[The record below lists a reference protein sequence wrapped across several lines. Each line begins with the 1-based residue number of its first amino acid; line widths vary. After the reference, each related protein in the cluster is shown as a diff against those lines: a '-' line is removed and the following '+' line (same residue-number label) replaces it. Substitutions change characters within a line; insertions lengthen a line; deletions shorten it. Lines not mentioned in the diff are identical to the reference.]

1 MNVKKCSISLV
12 AAVALSAVY
21 GVRAEII
28 VPETPVNLATHSGT
42 KGVASANM
50 KQGEGLLFNGAR
62 DRWLGNAP
70 NAKTQTYPSEQIHF
84 YNAAPVVNAY
94 TIYAGK
100 AYDNGKDGP
109 GRAPNSWTIYGAKD
123 PSSEWVELHSVS
135 GNATL
140 FNDDAQVYVFTNAA
154 AYSCYK
160 FVCTAC
166 NGGDYV
172 AIDDIQLHHF
182 AHTDMLEIQA
192 SGFAG
197 GTPSPAYGY
206 TNGLEVGASLTL
218 NMPERRVV
226 DQAGKRVYT
235 LAGFTLTD
243 NDGNV
248 LHDGTVDELP
258 YEYTH
263 DGSFVRLTWKWES
276 AMDRLI
282 AESCDSHDDDLT
294 VPSKTG
300 VNEISA
306 NPGITYHTSGNAS
319 SLGPHKLF
327 NNGGYSGT
335 SNRFFP
341 NFPSG
346 GSIWAQYRFLKDGMD
361 DPKIVT
367 GFRIFCDDSSR
378 YPSAF
383 TLSGSNTGADG
394 DWHPL
399 LSVNSSF
406 YGDFETP
413 NAATYPYFIDNETPY
428 SYYRFEVTKCTGGL
442 LQVNQLE
449 FFSYKCDDLLE
460 IKGEPGLYGIPEP
473 DYGPVT
479 GLEPGETLLC
489 LAPSET
495 IAVGDGIRSACVGY
509 AVSQNGGAP
518 VTNLATRANYVHSGK
533 AGVLTWLWANEY
545 RQTVAVKGA
554 GKVSV
559 DEVWAA
565 DGETVVITATP
576 TSADS
581 PFQSW
586 LGDVPEGQAANPTLT
601 YAADRPRN
609 LTAVFAAP
617 VHVAVGGDDSN
628 DGSSWDAA
636 VGSLAR
642 AMELSASGG
651 KILVGEGTFP
661 VAGGVLTLSAGVK
674 LIGLGPDKTVV
685 AGDPDAPGPLL
696 VCENELAEVN
706 GIAFTGGTA
715 SDGYAGGLRLSAG
728 LVTNCVFDSC
738 ASTVAN
744 ALGGGVYMEGTGRF
758 VDCTVTN
765 CTSAGVAGG
774 VVLRGGTVSL
784 CRLVANRAA
793 TQAGGIQIGG
803 TGTIAC
809 DHCFIAG
816 NSTSAGAG
824 GGVYLSGELTLSDC
838 QITNNVAVKGDGGGV
853 LMSNGASL
861 LRCDISGNR
870 ASAGGG
876 VYAAVCES
884 ATDCRIAGNTAGEG
898 GGVYVPSSDKG
909 SLSMTRCRVV
919 DNTATGSYG
928 GGLYYSKGMML
939 NCLVAD
945 NLGKTGGGIFVQGG
959 TYRNCTIAGNRGSS
973 GAGVSMRSSGT
984 FQNSIVAG
992 NFDRT
997 TGVETNC
1004 VGHASVYGS
1013 NTCLNDPD
1021 FVKATFLV
1029 ADPLFVDAANGDY
1042 TLKLGSPC
1050 VNGGAMLDYTA
1061 ESLDLAHQPRIFN
1074 FGKRS
1079 SKPDM
1084 GCYESP
1090 YGTPGM
1096 LLLLR

>member
-21 GVRAEII
+21 GLRAEII
-28 VPETPVNLATHSGT
+28 VPETPVNLATQSGT
-42 KGVASANM
+42 RGVASANM
-50 KQGEGLLFNGAR
+50 KQGGGLLFNGAR
-62 DRWLGNAP
+62 DRWLGNSP

-84 YNAAPVVNAY
+84 YHAAPVVNAY
-94 TIYAGK
+94 KIYSRHTS
-100 AYDNGKDGP
+100 DDGAS
-109 GRAPNSWTIYGAKD
+109 RAPNSWTLYGAKD
-123 PSSEWVELHSVS
+123 VASDWVELHSVS

-140 FNDDAQVYVFTNAA
+140 FNDDAQVYVFTNAT

-182 AHTDMLEIQA
+182 AHTDMLEVQA

-206 TNGLEVGASLTL
+206 TNGLEVGVSLIL
-218 NMPERRVV
+218 DMPERRVV
-226 DQAGKRVYT
+226 DQVGKRVYT

-243 NDGNV
+243 NDGVV

-282 AESCDSHDDDLT
+282 AESCDGHDDDLT
-294 VPSKTG
+294 VPANAKKN
-300 VNEISA
+300 VIST
-306 NPGITYHTSGNAS
+306 NPQTRIWSGNAANT
-319 SLGPHKLF
+319 F
-327 NNGGYSGT
+327 
-335 SNRFFP
+335 SNARYDNEKP
-341 NFPSG
+341 LCRWLAYVDAGVDNW
-346 GSIWAQYRFLKDGMD
+346 IQYQFLSDGAD

-367 GFRIFCDDSSR
+367 GLRIYNGDTDRVSKGLVF
-378 YPSAF
+378 
-383 TLSGSNTGADG
+383 LGSNTGNDG
-394 DWHPL
+394 DWVEL
-399 LSVNSSF
+399 KRVTGASS
-406 YGDFETP
+406 YAEAPITY
-413 NAATYPYFIDNETPY
+413 ATYQLDNE
-428 SYYRFEVTKCTGGL
+428 SAFSHYRL
-442 LQVNQLE
+442 LVNECSASGQCINQLE
-449 FFSYKCDDLLE
+449 FFSYKRDDLLE

-489 LAPSET
+489 LAPSEK

-518 VTNLATRANYVHSGK
+518 VTNFATRANYVHSGK
-533 AGVLTWLWANEY
+533 SGVLTWLWANEY
-545 RQTVAVKGA
+545 RQTVAVKGQ
-554 GKVSV
+554 GDVSAT
-559 DEVWAA
+559 EIWAA
-565 DGETVVITATP
+565 DGETVVMTATP

-617 VHVAVGGDDSN
+617 VHVAVGGDDGS
-628 DGSSWDAA
+628 DGSSWNAA

-685 AGDPDAPGPLL
+685 AGDPAAPGPLL
-696 VCENELAEVN
+696 VCENELAEVS

-738 ASTVAN
+738 ASTAKD
-744 ALGGGVYMEGTGRF
+744 ALGGGVYMEGTGRL

-774 VVLRGGTVSL
+774 VVLRGGTVSF

-809 DHCFIAG
+809 DHCHIAG

-824 GGVYLSGELTLSDC
+824 GGVYLSGALTLSDC
-838 QITNNVAVKGDGGGV
+838 QITNNVVSKGDGGGV
-853 LMSNGASL
+853 YMSNGASL

-876 VYAAVCES
+876 IYAAVCET

-898 GGVYVPSSDKG
+898 GGVYVPSSGKG

-919 DNTATGSYG
+919 GNTGTSTYG
-928 GGLYYSKGMML
+928 GGLYYSQGTML

-945 NLGKTGGGIFVQGG
+945 NLGNTGGGIFVQGG
-959 TYRNCTIAGNRGSS
+959 TFRNCTIAGNRGSY
-973 GAGVSMRSSGT
+973 GAGVRMNSSGT
-984 FQNSIVAG
+984 FQNSIIAG

-1004 VGHASVYGS
+1004 VGYGSVYGS

-1029 ADPLFVDAANGDY
+1029 ADPRFVDAANGDY
-1042 TLKLGSPC
+1042 RLRRGSPC
-1050 VNGGAMLDYTA
+1050 VNGGAKLDYTA
-1061 ESLDLAHQPRIFN
+1061 ESVDLVGNPRVFN
-1074 FGKRS
+1074 FGRPS
-1079 SKPDM
+1079 GKPDM

-1096 LLLLR
+1096 LLLVR

>member
-1 MNVKKCSISLV
+1 MKVKKCFSVL
-12 AAVALSAVY
+12 ATAVASFAVF
-21 GVRAEII
+21 GLRAEII
-28 VPETPVNLATHSGT
+28 VPDAPVNLATQSGT
-42 KGVASANM
+42 RGVSSANM
-50 KQGEGLLFNGAR
+50 KQGGGLLFNGAR
-62 DRWLGNAP
+62 DRWLGNSP

-84 YNAAPVVNAY
+84 YHAAPVVNAY
-94 TIYAGK
+94 KIYSRHTS
-100 AYDNGKDGP
+100 DDGET
-109 GRAPNSWTIYGAKD
+109 RAPKSWTLYGAKD
-123 PSSEWVELHSVS
+123 VDSDWVELHSVS
-135 GNATL
+135 GNTTL
-140 FNDDAQVYVFTNAA
+140 FNDDAQVYAFTNATP
-154 AYSCYK
+154 YSCYK
-160 FVCTAC
+160 FVCTEYH
-166 NGGDYV
+166 GGGYV
-172 AIDDIQLHHF
+172 AVDDIELWHL

-226 DQAGKRVYT
+226 DQKGKRVYT

-263 DGSFVRLTWKWES
+263 EGSFVLLTWKWES

-294 VPSKTG
+294 VPANAAKNVISMNPDSSAQYGG
-300 VNEISA
+300 VHHLFGNMQYDNHNTTYRWIPYMNA
-306 NPGITYHTSGNAS
+306 GIDN
-319 SLGPHKLF
+319 
-327 NNGGYSGT
+327 
-335 SNRFFP
+335 
-341 NFPSG
+341 
-346 GSIWAQYRFLKDGMD
+346 WVQYRFLSDGAD

-367 GFRIFCDDSSR
+367 GLHIYNGDSSR
-378 YPSAF
+378 KFNGFAF
-383 TLSGSNTGADG
+383 LGSKTGADG
-394 DWHPL
+394 DWVEL
-399 LSVNSSF
+399 KRVSGASS
-406 YGDFETP
+406 YGEPPVTD
-413 NAATYPYFIDNETPY
+413 ATYQFDNESAY
-428 SYYRFEVTKCTGGL
+428 SYYRLIVSEPVGSNLCI
-442 LQVNQLE
+442 NQLE
-449 FFSYKCDDLLE
+449 FFSYKRDDLLE

-479 GLEPGETLLC
+479 GLEPGETLQC
-489 LAPSET
+489 LAPSEK
-495 IAVGDGIRSACVGY
+495 IAVSEGVRSACVGY
-509 AVSQNGGAP
+509 VVSQNGGAP
-518 VTNLATRANYVHSGK
+518 VTNLATLANYVHSGK

-545 RQTVAVKGA
+545 RQTATVKGQ
-554 GKVSV
+554 GTVSAT
-559 DEVWAA
+559 EIWAA
-565 DGETVVITATP
+565 DGETVVMTATP

-617 VHVAVGGDDSN
+617 VHVAVGGDDGN
-628 DGSSWDAA
+628 DGSSWEAA
-636 VGSLAR
+636 VGSLSR

-651 KILVGEGTFP
+651 KILIGEGTFP
-661 VAGGVLTLSAGVK
+661 VAGGVLTLDASVK
-674 LIGLGPDKTVV
+674 LVGLGPDKTVI
-685 AGDPDAPGPLL
+685 AGDPAAPGPLL
-696 VCENELAEVN
+696 VCENELAEVS
-706 GIAFTGGTA
+706 GITFSGGSA
-715 SDGYAGGLRLSAG
+715 SDGFAGGLRLSAG

-738 ASTVAN
+738 ASTAKD
-744 ALGGGVYMEGTGRF
+744 ALGGGVYMEGSGRLL
-758 VDCTVTN
+758 DCTVTN

-774 VVLRGGTVSL
+774 VVLRGGTVSF

-803 TGTIAC
+803 MGTIVC
-809 DHCFIAG
+809 NHCFIAG
-816 NSTSAGAG
+816 NSTTTGGG

-853 LMSNGASL
+853 SMSNGASL

-876 VYAAVCES
+876 GIYAAVCQT

-919 DNTATGSYG
+919 GNTATISYG
-928 GGLYYSKGMML
+928 GGLYYSSGMML
-939 NCLVAD
+939 NCLVAE
-945 NLGKTGGGIFVQGG
+945 NLGNTGGGIFVQGG
-959 TYRNCTIAGNRGSS
+959 TFRNCTIAGNRGSS
-973 GAGVSMRSSGT
+973 GAGVRMYSSGT

-1021 FVKATFLV
+1021 FVKETFLV
-1029 ADPLFVDAANGDY
+1029 ADPQFADAAAGDY
-1042 TLKLGSPC
+1042 HLRQGSPC
-1050 VNGGAMLDYTA
+1050 VNGGAKLDYTA
-1061 ESLDLAHQPRIFN
+1061 TSIDLDGNPRIFN
-1074 FGKRS
+1074 FGRPS
-1079 SKPDM
+1079 GKPDM

-1090 YGTPGM
+1090 WGMPGM
-1096 LLLLR
+1096 LLLVR